1 MAPYVIALLNIRMRN
16 QRERNC
22 EPRWTPIIGVVGEFS
37 RRERVP
43 VGRRVSLTFFT
54 SFLADR

>member
-37 RRERVP
+37 RRESP
-43 VGRRVSLTFFT
+43 GGASSQPHLFYFVS
-54 SFLADR
+54 R